1 MEFGGTHNL
10 WRQKGNH
17 KVFSPNGGGGGGG
30 KGSRRFLL
38 KSAQNSSS
46 CTFGLS

>member
-1 MEFGGTHNL
+1 MEVSFITTEGGYGIWGTHNL

-30 KGSRRFLL
+30 RGAEDFY
-38 KSAQNSSS
+38 
-46 CTFGLS
+46 